1 MYSNLD
7 NKIEFLNKINKD
19 KCEELIFFFLSY
31 IINDKYHY
39 S

>member
-19 KCEELIFFFLSY
+19 KCEELIFFFFL
-31 IINDKYHY
+31 I
-39 S
+39 